1 MPQGVLPFQYAA
13 ERSSTGMTAMAGAG
27 VYLDMVAAA
36 GLWESV
42 RRHVGIK
49 GMSQGW
55 TDIQMI
61 TSLVLLNVAGGES
74 VSDLN
79 VLEGDEGLGP
89 LLRRMETH
97 GMRRCEREAMEQRW
111 RVGRQ
116 RSVPSA
122 SAVFRYLDEFHD
134 AGEEAKRESGRAFIP
149 AATEGLRGLNRVNAD
164 MVAFVQRH
172 IRQSC
177 ATLDP
182 VSSTGQAMDAT
193 LVETHKQQAQY
204 CYEKYKAYQPLT
216 TPYGATG
223 QALLA

>member
-79 VLEGDEGLGP
+79 VLEGDEGLGVCCEGWRLMGCAVASVRQWSRGGGSGVSAVYHRHRRCSDTWTSSMTLGRRLSESP
-89 LLRRMETH
+89 AGRSYLRRL
-97 GMRRCEREAMEQRW
+97 
-111 RVGRQ
+111 RVCVG
-116 RSVPSA
+116 
-122 SAVFRYLDEFHD
+122 
-134 AGEEAKRESGRAFIP
+134 
-149 AATEGLRGLNRVNAD
+149 
-164 MVAFVQRH
+164 
-172 IRQSC
+172 
-177 ATLDP
+177 
-182 VSSTGQAMDAT
+182 
-193 LVETHKQQAQY
+193 
-204 CYEKYKAYQPLT
+204 
-216 TPYGATG
+216 
-223 QALLA
+223 

>member
-27 VYLDMVAAA
+27 VYLDMMVAA

-42 RRHVGIK
+42 GRHVGIK
-49 GMSQGW
+49 RMSQGW

-74 VSDLN
+74 VSDLD
-79 VLEGDEGLGP
+79 VLEGDEGLGR

-97 GMRRCEREAMEQRW
+97 GMHRREREATERRW
-111 RVGRQ
+111 RVERQ

-122 SAVFRYLDEFHD
+122 SAMSRYLESFHD
-134 AGEEAKRESGRAFIP
+134 RAEEAKREPGRAFIP
-149 AATEGLRGLNRVNAD
+149 AASACLRGLSRVNAD

-177 ATLDP
+177 ATLD
-182 VSSTGQAMDAT
+182 MDAT
-193 LVETHKQQAQY
+193 LVKTHKQQAQY
-204 CYEKYKAYQPLT
+204 CYDKYKAYQPLT

>member
-13 ERSSTGMTAMAGAG
+13 ERSSTGMTAMAGLG
-27 VYLDMVAAA
+27 VYLDMMAAA

-79 VLEGDEGLGP
+79 VLEGDEGLGR

-116 RSVPSA
+116 RSVPSP
-122 SAVFRYLDEFHD
+122 SAVFRYLDKFHD
-134 AGEEAKRESGRAFIP
+134 AGEEAKREPGRAFIP
-149 AATEGLRGLNRVNAD
+149 AATAGPCVG
-164 MVAFVQRH
+164 
-172 IRQSC
+172 
-177 ATLDP
+177 
-182 VSSTGQAMDAT
+182 
-193 LVETHKQQAQY
+193 
-204 CYEKYKAYQPLT
+204 
-216 TPYGATG
+216 
-223 QALLA
+223 

>member
-1 MPQGVLPFQYAA
+1 
-13 ERSSTGMTAMAGAG
+13 
-27 VYLDMVAAA
+27 
-36 GLWESV
+36 
-42 RRHVGIK
+42 
-49 GMSQGW
+49 
-55 TDIQMI
+55 MI

-79 VLEGDEGLGP
+79 VLEGDEGLGR

-204 CYEKYKAYQPLT
+204 CYERYKAYQPLT